1 MVIYFVLV
9 SPYEFLFAHDQ
20 RAREPNTRHGVPFR
34 HIHAMMHPNAARGTV
49 VPIPP
54 VPPVTETMSRGTA
67 VPRHQQQHQQ
77 QQEAELDFLS
87 SDLANQQASSTSAA
101 ADDLAGLF
109 DNVSVAPAGNAIN
122 AAAASSNP
130 FDSFGGAPVSSSL
143 VQPSQV
149 QVQQPPFGDLGG
161 RANSS
166 HGVDRIH
173 IASSAG
179 GLSQP
184 PRQLQPAQ
192 YVAPPPHFH
201 TQPDAFQFQ
210 PQLSSAP
217 SYQSSAAQLPQ
228 AVTYGIV
235 PQQQYGQQ
243 GPPSGFSNPPPGPQP
258 APQRPNANPF
268 DPFG

>member
-1 MVIYFVLV
+1 MIIYFVLV
-9 SPYEFLFAHDQ
+9 SRYDLFVHNQ

-54 VPPVTETMSRGTA
+54 VTETMSRGSA
-67 VPRHQQQHQQ
+67 VPRQQQ
-77 QQEAELDFLS
+77 QQEAELDLLS
-87 SDLANQQASSTSAA
+87 SDLTTQLAGSTSAA

-109 DNVSVAPAGNAIN
+109 GNVSVAPAGNSISVAT
-122 AAAASSNP
+122 ASSNP

-143 VQPSQV
+143 VSPSQV

-161 RANSS
+161 SAHSS
-166 HGVDRIH
+166 HSAHRVH

-184 PRQLQPAQ
+184 PQQLQPAQ

-201 TQPDAFQFQ
+201 TQPVPQGTPDAIQIQ
-210 PQLSSAP
+210 HQLSGAP
-217 SYQSSAAQLPQ
+217 SYQSSAAQHPQ
-228 AVTYGIV
+228 AGSYGMV
-235 PQQQYGQQ
+235 PQQQQSGQQ

-258 APQRPNANPF
+258 APQRPNANRF